1 MSKLNNRQELIL
13 SSLSPNQ
20 LLTPKE
26 ISSKINQSVSTVTIS
41 RDLSELVELEFL
53 NRLGIGPATKY
64 ALNPKALLLRPI
76 DFEKY
81 FSVDTDHRQIIS
93 HFNFEIFDTISKS
106 PIFDQKTQSEL
117 DQLQS
122 IFNSN
127 YKKLSPTIIK
137 KEIERVTIE
146 LSWKSSVIEG
156 NTYTLLD
163 TENLLKEGIE
173 AKGKQ
178 KKESIMLIN
187 HKQVIDFIFNNRT
200 EFQKISLSKIEDL
213 HKLITKNLDISP
225 NLRHTLV
232 GITGTKYQPLD
243 NQFQIRE
250 SIEKMCRLINSIDNI
265 FTKSLLAIILIS
277 YIQPFEDGNKRTSRI
292 LGNAILLA
300 HNYFPLPLRNVDEN
314 LYKQATLLFYEQNN
328 LQLFIKMFVDQCHF
342 SVNNYFRT

>member
-1 MSKLNNRQELIL
+1 MTKLNSRQELIL
-13 SSLSPNQ
+13 SFLSPNQ
-20 LLTPKE
+20 QLTPKE
-26 ISSKINQSVSTVTIS
+26 ISSKITPSVSTVTIS
-41 RDLSELVELEFL
+41 RDLSELVQLEFL
-53 NRLGIGPATKY
+53 NRFGIGPATKY
-64 ALNPKALLLRPI
+64 ALNHKALLLRPI
-76 DFEKY
+76 DSEKY
-81 FSVDTDHRQIIS
+81 FSVDTDHRQIFS
-93 HFNFEIFDTISKS
+93 SFNFEIFDIISKS
-106 PIFDQKTQSEL
+106 SIFDQKTQNEL

-122 IFNSN
+122 AFSSN

-178 KKESIMLIN
+178 KNESIMLIN
-187 HKQVIDFIFNNRT
+187 HKQAIDYIFNNPS
-200 EFQKISLSKIEDL
+200 EFQKISLQKIEDL
-213 HKLITKNLDISP
+213 HKVITKNLNISP
-225 NLRHTLV
+225 NLRKTLV

-250 SIEKMCRLINSIDNI
+250 SVEKMCKLINSLDNV
-265 FTKSLLAIILIS
+265 FSKSLLSIILIS

-292 LGNAILLA
+292 LGNALLLA
-300 HNYFPLPLRNVDEN
+300 HNYFPLPLRSVDEN

-328 LQLFIKMFVDQCHF
+328 LQLFIKMFIDQCHF